1 MKITVNG
8 KEKSFSAPLKMNEL
22 LEALQLDGNRV
33 AVELNLG
40 IVTQESFADTPIQ
53 DGDAIEIVQFVGGG

>member
-8 KEKSFSAPLKMNEL
+8 KPKQLDAPITVSAL

-33 AVELNLG
+33 AIELNRNVLLKE
-40 IVTQESFADTPIQ
+40 QFAATSLQ
-53 DGDAIEIVQFVGGG
+53 DGDAMEIVQFVGGG